1 MNLSTPDNHHSIARH
16 GSVRNRIIEPRYN
29 LESAEYAAICRR
41 VWPTAARILW
51 ALCVP
56 PSGRGLRRCRIAT
69 EVDGIKG
76 NSERREVD
84 QRYMGKKMSRRG
96 REA

>member
-16 GSVRNRIIEPRYN
+16 GSVRNRIVEPRYN
-29 LESAEYAAICRR
+29 LESAEYAAIYRR

-56 PSGRGLRRCRIAT
+56 PGERGLRKYRIAT

-84 QRYMGKKMSRRG
+84 QRYMGKKTSG
-96 REA
+96 KWREA